1 MGVTKTSEIALPVS
15 KESAQLIPASC
26 AQFPGSL
33 IPDLRGDKRKVSR
46 RGGLTGRICNFL
58 EDGWNDVTV
67 WTSARLLRSEAY
79 MVMVRK
85 GGAEGA
91 TEKLSRGPSVSE
103 WARMISLPI
112 RPIRGLE
119 SINIID
125 KYILNLPLRHL
136 TATMASKITPFVFR
150 SAFRPARIASRSQ
163 CRSFVASSRLSSDS
177 LNVHRDTPENNAS
190 IPFKFTPQNEKLI
203 EEILKRYPP
212 QYKKAAVMPILDLG
226 QRQHG
231 FTSLSVMN
239 EVARLLEM
247 PPMRVYEVAT
257 FYTMY
262 NRTPVGKFH
271 VQACT
276 TTPCQLGGCGS
287 DAIVKAIEGHLG
299 IKPGQTTKDGLFTFV
314 EVECLGAC
322 VNAPMVQIND
332 DFYEDLT
339 PESTVKLLEALQ
351 ASASDI
357 ASAEVGKDAGDVYNK
372 GGVKVPSPGPMSG
385 RKTCE
390 NLKGLTNLTSEPWSK
405 EVFKPEWQ

>member
-1 MGVTKTSEIALPVS
+1 
-15 KESAQLIPASC
+15 
-26 AQFPGSL
+26 
-33 IPDLRGDKRKVSR
+33 
-46 RGGLTGRICNFL
+46 
-58 EDGWNDVTV
+58 
-67 WTSARLLRSEAY
+67 
-79 MVMVRK
+79 
-85 GGAEGA
+85 
-91 TEKLSRGPSVSE
+91 
-103 WARMISLPI
+103 
-112 RPIRGLE
+112 
-119 SINIID
+119 
-125 KYILNLPLRHL
+125 
-136 TATMASKITPFVFR
+136 MASKITPFVFR

-163 CRSFVASSRLSSDS
+163 CRSFVAGSRLSSDS
-177 LNVHRDTPENNAS
+177 LMVHRDTPDNNAS
-190 IPFKFTPQNEKLI
+190 IPFKFTPQNEKII
-203 EEILKRYPP
+203 EEILKKYPP

-299 IKPGQTTKDGLFTFV
+299 IKPGHTTKDGLFTFV

-339 PESTVKLLEALQ
+339 PESTVTLLKALQ
-351 ASASDI
+351 SSASEI
-357 ASAEVGKDAGDVYNK
+357 ANSEAGKGAITGEDANVKSGAEVGEDAGRIYNK

-390 NLKGLTNLTSEPWSK
+390 NIKGLTNLTSEPWSK